1 MTRTERTPPPRTGI
15 VPAAAPS
22 SALDRA
28 RQERFQ
34 RQLVPHLWEPCSDE
48 ERAALQPPS
57 PPTGPPEEQAPGDG
71 GEHRD
76 HEPPPREDGAA
87 TEPPAPAAPAVQQ
100 APAWQ
105 PPAAAPA
112 RNERGGR
119 DGGDGRPGTGAAA
132 PVQAA
137 PAAGDAPPWLHDMVD
152 QVAML
157 CAQGDQRFQHWSLT
171 LPLDPAVLPDS
182 ELRLGLSPGAMTLRF
197 RSGSPQAAAL
207 VCRYRDELHGRL
219 AALPSS
225 PPEIDIDLE

>member
-1 MTRTERTPPPRTGI
+1 MTRSERMPPPRTGI

-22 SALDRA
+22 STLDSA

-34 RQLVPHLWEPCSDE
+34 RQLLPFSWEPCSGEESAPMHPSKLLIGPADE
-48 ERAALQPPS
+48 QPS
-57 PPTGPPEEQAPGDG
+57 GDG

-87 TEPPAPAAPAVQQ
+87 TEPPAPPAPAAPQ

-105 PPAAAPA
+105 PPAAAPG

-119 DGGDGRPGTGAAA
+119 DDGDGRPGTGTAA

-137 PAAGDAPPWLHDMVD
+137 PAAGDAPPWLHDMVE
-152 QVAML
+152 QVAVL
-157 CAQGDQRFQHWSLT
+157 CAQGDPRFQHWSLM

-197 RSGSPQAAAL
+197 RTGSPQATAL

-225 PPEIDIDLE
+225 PLEIDIDLE